1 MVHKLELFATSQM
14 QYLGFFVIILKG
26 IPWESY
32 NISNLNP
39 EISIIELVET
49 TKEVISKKLIY
60 HLIDYPDGYPQDE
73 PMRRSP
79 NISEAQIQ
87 LGFKSR
93 IKFNIGL
100 LKFLAWSKDVY
111 SAE

>member
-49 TKEVISKKLIY
+49 IKEVISKKLIY
-60 HLIDYPDGYPQDE
+60 HLIDYPDSYPQYE
-73 PMRRSP
+73 PVRRSP
-79 NISEAQIQ
+79 DISEAQIQ
-87 LGFKSR
+87 LGFESR
-93 IKFNIGL
+93 INSIL
-100 LKFLAWSKDVY
+100 VY
-111 SAE
+111 KSF